1 MRAKTMEGLMGAG
14 INKELQRTPMRVF
27 KEARRK
33 GDTDAMKRA
42 MGYVGDYEKRAGE
55 YQEKTKE
62 GMKED
67 TKDAREEAKIA
78 RERGIEKRGEEKEKQ
93 EERIEKQEER
103 IEKQREANA
112 VSLELSAE
120 GKALAKNAAVSG
132 NKVELV
138 EAERGDGRNVE
149 TVKVQTVK
157 TQASNIDA
165 AKVAALY
172 TGTNGSPR
180 RDRAAVSRSSYE
192 GMRKSTAVTAIFIAV
207 LICFAQSIG

>member
-27 KEARRK
+27 KEARRR
-33 GDTDAMKRA
+33 GDRDAMERA
-42 MGYVGDYEKRAGE
+42 MGYVGDCEKRAGE

-67 TKDAREEAKIA
+67 AKAAKEEAKIA
-78 RERGIEKRGEEKEKQ
+78 QEKGMEKRGEEKEKQ
-93 EERIEKQEER
+93 EERIEKQ
-103 IEKQREANA
+103 REAKA

-120 GKALAKNAAVSG
+120 GKALSKSAAVFG
-132 NKVELV
+132 DKVESS
-138 EAERGDGRNVE
+138 EAESGDSRNVE

-157 TQASNIDA
+157 TQAPNLDG

-172 TGTNGSPR
+172 AGTGGGPR
-180 RDRAAVSRSSYE
+180 EGQGGGVS
-192 GMRKSTAVTAIFIAV
+192 VFV
-207 LICFAQSIG
+207 